1 MRALLATL
9 IAVGAV
15 LGVSRIIDAQRASAE
30 LAPLDPSKSV
40 TFVIDRA
47 VDGSRS
53 VESDRDLALWALAAW
68 ERASSGVLHFAPGAA
83 SDAAVHIH
91 WVPAAAGE
99 YGEMRRTMVNGRAV
113 ADVYIRPDVD
123 ALGPDIAGVARADAL
138 TRDTI
143 VYLTC
148 VHEIGHALGLS
159 HTSNFADIMYFFGYG
174 GDIPEF
180 FGRYRRQLRS
190 RDDIQRVSGVS
201 ENDIARLRALYPGD
215 RR

>member
-9 IAVGAV
+9 IAFGTVVGV
-15 LGVSRIIDAQRASAE
+15 VRIIDAQRAPAA
-30 LAPLDPSKSV
+30 LAPLDASGPIG
-40 TFVIDRA
+40 FVVERGL
-47 VDGSRS
+47 DGSQSRDA
-53 VESDRDLALWALAAW
+53 DRDLALWALGAW
-68 ERASSGVLHFAPGAA
+68 ERASGGALHFASAAA
-83 SDAAVHIH
+83 SDASIDIH

-99 YGEMRRTMVNGRAV
+99 YGEMRRTMKNGRAV

-123 ALGPDIAGVARADAL
+123 ALGPDIASAARSDPL
-138 TRDTI
+138 MRDTI

-159 HTSNFADIMYFFGYG
+159 HTSNFADIMFFFGYG

-190 RDDIQRVSGVS
+190 RADIERVSGIS
-201 ENDIARLRALYPGD
+201 DNDVARLRTLYP
-215 RR
+215 R